1 MERCLRSYGEFV
13 GRRPVMVSAV
23 SVLVCLGLIT
33 GCFKI
38 LTEDVMSGES
48 MEKQWAIMGGDVER
62 EIDAVEKYHDKS
74 WEKKAQVTMLQGK
87 GPLLGADIM
96 TPEAFAKM
104 DELHGRFYNIE
115 VKTASGTSFS
125 TEDLCARGSVPDYPG
140 NADACAAWQA
150 TNMTDASLQMA
161 CLPSPAFPCL
171 TAVPFHCF
179 AEYFQHLPAS
189 YKPLDPV
196 IDQILPPSS
205 FGRPYTGRPSY
216 KSMSPA
222 QMKEQVSKKSAVTGL
237 RGCEWWTGSATF
249 HPDLWS
255 GGLEWSA
262 DGTLITKVP
271 AIRWTLFYDAVPR
284 IKFRTALTRPDVSE
298 ADIAEAVRLHD
309 SAWQAEVE
317 AFSSQSDDLE
327 VLNFGPSTVDDLE
340 DENEKPRFVLM
351 FLGVALMW
359 VWISASL
366 SDFQNPTKSRVLLGH
381 NGMGAVGLVIP
392 ASCGLWLLLGQK
404 LNAVMVSALPF
415 LALGLGVDDMFVLIR
430 YFSELGED
438 YITDTD
444 EPEILGE
451 LLARGGGGA
460 TLTSL
465 CNTVAFG
472 LGALLPVSALSDF
485 CLGAALISLMN
496 YMVVFTLFLVMIV
509 WEIRRVKAQ
518 QIEYSP
524 VTCLCHRR
532 AQRREAQGD
541 RRPSRPGLEE
551 RGVVFLKNR
560 VSPLL
565 ARPPVRVAVSLS
577 ALGLVALSCASVAA
591 NREIGFSVSELAP
604 RGSRMER
611 SLEMLLDDFQT
622 FPAQICFLDID
633 VPKSQVAML
642 ELYDKVTTSS
652 KATPFDLP
660 PYLTMFSFYV
670 LGKSAQ
676 AVPGVANTTYGDLGW
691 TLDVSWT
698 HPAYAPVGI
707 VTSDSAGFQGAY
719 SQWTE
724 MPLEDPALALL
735 PGGSD
740 FLTADMVDSNEFSLD
755 DGPGSHLKF
764 SFFRFYQTGLDNQQ
778 MYVEA
783 IQEIRNIFAE
793 SGIPKEK
800 AFPYGPTFTFWAVFL
815 ELDPILVRTFLIDL
829 AVICIITFVLLRSA
843 TAAIA
848 STLACGIIVGMVYGG
863 TVAFARFNYFVV
875 AGLLAS
881 AGISVEFTSHFI
893 VAFEHAAG
901 PLSDRLGCAMSQTA
915 PALVHGAVSTFVSIL
930 PLALSPITFVVKYF
944 FGMFA
949 LLVGAGLLTG
959 LVALPG
965 LLALLSPLSDL
976 TKRESD
982 HAASI
987 PAAPAPTILQTHG
1000 SPEADQKTVSV

>member
-1 MERCLRSYGEFV
+1 
-13 GRRPVMVSAV
+13 MVRAL
-23 SVLVCLGLIT
+23 SVLVCLGLIA
-33 GCFKI
+33 GCCYKFS
-38 LTEDVMSGES
+38 TEDVMSGES
-48 MEKQWAIMGGDVER
+48 MEKQWAIMGGDIER
-62 EIDAVEKYHDKS
+62 EIDVVEKYHDKS
-74 WEKKAQVTMLQGK
+74 WKKEAQVTMLQGK
-87 GPLLGADIM
+87 GPLLGSDIM

-104 DELHGRFYNIE
+104 DELLGRFHNIT

-125 TEDLCARGSVPDYPG
+125 TEDLCARGSMPDYPG
-140 NADACAAWQA
+140 NADACAAWEA
-150 TNMTDASLQMA
+150 TNMTDASLRMA
-161 CLPSPAFPCL
+161 CFPSPAFPCL
-171 TAVPFHCF
+171 AVGPFHCF

-196 IDQILPPSS
+196 IDQILPPSR

-249 HPDLWS
+249 QPDLWS
-255 GGLEWSA
+255 GNVEWSV
-262 DGTLITKVP
+262 DGALVTKVP
-271 AIRWTLFYDAVPR
+271 AIRWTLWYDAVPR
-284 IKFRTALTRPDVSE
+284 IKFRTALTRPGVSE
-298 ADIAEAVRLHD
+298 ADIAEAQRLHD
-309 SAWQAEVE
+309 SAWHAEVE
-317 AFSSQSDDLE
+317 AFASQSDDLE
-327 VLNFGPSTVDDLE
+327 VLNIGPFTVDDLKE
-340 DENEKPRFVLM
+340 ENEKPRGGLM
-351 FLGVALMW
+351 FLGVALMF
-359 VWISASL
+359 VWICVSL
-366 SDFQNPTKSRVLLGH
+366 SDFQNPTKSRVLLAH
-381 NGMGAVGLVIP
+381 KGMCAVLLVIP
-392 ASCGLWLLLGQK
+392 ASFGLWLLLGWK

-444 EPEILGE
+444 VPEILGE

-472 LGALLPVSALSDF
+472 LGALLPVSALADF

-509 WEIRRVKAQ
+509 WEIHRVKAR

-541 RRPSRPGLEE
+541 RRPSRSGLEE
-551 RGVVFLKNR
+551 RCVAFLKDR

-577 ALGLVALSCASVAA
+577 ALGLVVLSCASVAA

-604 RGSRMER
+604 QGSRMER
-611 SLEMLLDDFQT
+611 SLEVLMDDFQT
-622 FPAQICFLDID
+622 FPAQICFFDID
-633 VPKSQVAML
+633 VPKSQTAML

-652 KATPFDLP
+652 KATPFNLP

-670 LGKSAQ
+670 LGKSAR

-698 HPAYAPVGI
+698 HPAYAPRGI
-707 VTSDSAGFQGAY
+707 VTSDSAVFQRAF

-724 MPLEDPALALL
+724 MPLDDPALALR
-735 PGGSD
+735 PGGND
-740 FLTADMVDSNEFSLD
+740 FLTADMVNAKEFSLD
-755 DGPGSHLKF
+755 GSRLKF
-764 SFFRFYQTGLDNQQ
+764 SFFPFFQTGLDNQQ
-778 MYVEA
+778 MYVDA
-783 IQEIRNIFAE
+783 IQEIRNIFAD
-793 SGIPKEK
+793 SGIPREK

-815 ELDPILVRTFLIDL
+815 ELDPILVRSFLIDL

-848 STLACGIIVGMVYGG
+848 STLACGIIVVMVYGG

-875 AGLLAS
+875 GLLLAS
-881 AGISVEFTSHFI
+881 LGISVEFTSHFI
-893 VAFEHAAG
+893 AAFEHSAG
-901 PLSDRLGCAMSQTA
+901 PLSDRLGSAMSQTA
-915 PALVHGAVSTFVSIL
+915 PAVVYGAVSTFLGVL
-930 PLALSPITFVVKYF
+930 PLALSPITFAVKYF

-959 LVALPG
+959 LVLLPG

-1000 SPEADQKTVSV
+1000 SAESDQKAISV